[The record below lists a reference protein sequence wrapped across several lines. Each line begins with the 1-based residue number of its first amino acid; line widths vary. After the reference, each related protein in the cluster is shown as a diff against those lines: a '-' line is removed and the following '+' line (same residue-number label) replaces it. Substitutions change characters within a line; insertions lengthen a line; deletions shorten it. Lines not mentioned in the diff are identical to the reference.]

1 VYLRL
6 LRRDERELVAG
17 CFAGLSA
24 EFRSRRFLQPLP
36 QLPQAMLRR
45 LVDVDSRRQVDVP
58 PYAARCRFVRRLS
71 VQRGRKGK
79 EVTLL
84 ATLNV

>member
-24 EFRSRRFLQPLP
+24 ESRSRRFLQPLP
-36 QLPQAMLRR
+36 QLP
-45 LVDVDSRRQVDVP
+45 
-58 PYAARCRFVRRLS
+58 
-71 VQRGRKGK
+71 
-79 EVTLL
+79 
-84 ATLNV
+84 